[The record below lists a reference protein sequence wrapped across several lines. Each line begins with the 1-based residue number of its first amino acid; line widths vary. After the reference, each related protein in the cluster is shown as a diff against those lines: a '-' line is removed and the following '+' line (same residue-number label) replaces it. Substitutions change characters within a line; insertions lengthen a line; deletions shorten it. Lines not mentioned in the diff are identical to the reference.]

1 VDTKMKID
9 GVSPSVQP
17 NVAGSSA
24 AQAPLQ
30 NVKAGIWASSPGS
43 STSTHKT
50 RDDPNEKQAKALVRW
65 AMKASKREPASLPT
79 KLAEAFLGANPAVR
93 EAIRKNS
100 AYQGIIA
107 KWAREVGDALNGPR
121 TTIHPGDQGMH
132 KLHDLAIGLPP
143 DLAQDLVVAATPV
156 FVNGNGAIFSSNDK
170 VPVSDLSPDVEA
182 SKPSP
187 DDEASKPSPDVGASQ
202 PAPDVEGSKA
212 NPDDEASKPSPD
224 REASTAKYKDYTY
237 IDDLKDWI
245 RRAEVPNPRG
255 AIEQLEKL
263 IDKP

>member
-1 VDTKMKID
+1 MKID

-17 NVAGSSA
+17 NVAVSSA

-170 VPVSDLSPDVEA
+170 VPVSDLSP
-182 SKPSP
+182 
-187 DDEASKPSPDVGASQ
+187 
-202 PAPDVEGSKA
+202 
-212 NPDDEASKPSPD
+212 
-224 REASTAKYKDYTY
+224 T
-237 IDDLKDWI
+237 LKRQSRALTMRHQSRALMSELHSRLLTLKGQRRTLTMKRQSRALTVKLRRRNI
-245 RRAEVPNPRG
+245 RTTP
-255 AIEQLEKL
+255 ISM
-263 IDKP
+263 I